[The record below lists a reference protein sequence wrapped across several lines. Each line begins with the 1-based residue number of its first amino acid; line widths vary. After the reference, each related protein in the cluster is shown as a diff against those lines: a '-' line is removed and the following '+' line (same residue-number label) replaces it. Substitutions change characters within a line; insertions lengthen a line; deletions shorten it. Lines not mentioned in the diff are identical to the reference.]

1 MIIRVKVKLREQ
13 DTLREPR
20 AEHRSRCRSD
30 VTMAGARLAIARRTS
45 HFFLQDIAYQ
55 HVSSH

>member
-1 MIIRVKVKLREQ
+1 MIVRVKVKLREQ

-20 AEHRSRCRSD
+20 AEHRSRCRRE
-30 VTMAGARLAIARRTS
+30 VTLAGARLGIVRRTS

-55 HVSSH
+55 HVSIH